1 MAKARRSS
9 GKMLFLSILRREQS
23 DTNVFHLEFF
33 VDSEGDLNTL
43 SCSKCSRVAAR
54 LFTGKIF
61 GRGVSND
68 LLCGRYLLDAMI

>member
-1 MAKARRSS
+1 MVKARRSS
-9 GKMLFLSILRREQS
+9 GKMLFLSIRRRAQN

-33 VDSEGDLNTL
+33 VDNEDDFNTL

-61 GRGVSND
+61 GRGVSSD
-68 LLCGRYLLDAMI
+68 LLSGRYLLDAIG